1 MVLFGCAA
9 AACRLYDTMQKS
21 TNSAPKSRF
30 VWYNYGT
37 FSYFERQHP
46 SNQFRSNC
54 TFGTRNLTAIG
65 TTANRARSGELAVL
79 PLEFGAQIFAK
90 KSKGNWFGP
99 TLTEPRAPQMTW
111 FGNWSHFVEPQPVLE
126 RLLAVLPP
134 NLS

>member
-1 MVLFGCAA
+1 MRRSGLPTVVLFGCAA
-9 AACRLYDTMQKS
+9 AAVLAGLYDTCKKR
-21 TNSAPKSRF
+21 TNSALKSRF

-46 SNQFRSNC
+46 SNQFPLIC
-54 TFGTRNLTAIG
+54 TFGTRNLTAIV

-111 FGNWSHFVEPQPVLE
+111 FWNWSA
-126 RLLAVLPP
+126 RLLDQ
-134 NLS
+134 

>member
-1 MVLFGCAA
+1 LRRSGLPTVVLFGCAA
-9 AACRLYDTMQKS
+9 AAYRLYDTMQKS

-65 TTANRARSGELAVL
+65 TTANRARSGEFAVL
-79 PLEFGAQIFAK
+79 PLEFGGRIFAK
-90 KSKGNWFGP
+90 KSMRNRFGP

-111 FGNWSHFVEPQPVLE
+111 FWNWSFVI
-126 RLLAVLPP
+126 
-134 NLS
+134 